1 MSIGILLVLVIGLS
15 ITIGFF
21 LSKRE
26 KEVSPSDP
34 ISEKFKNEQ
43 KALNEFNEQFNF
55 LTEGYQKALIS
66 KYLEL
71 LMNRIP
77 SENEQIENQ
86 VRQGASQ
93 LIFYYERIIKEFKIG
108 NIDNKHLDEYRKT
121 YASTIKEN
129 RDSMDFIA
137 VYSLIGLELMM
148 KLWVDAKNNGNVKV
162 EKRTDLEIKVL
173 NQTLLDL
180 LK

>member
-1 MSIGILLVLVIGLS
+1 MSFGILIVLVVGLS
-15 ITIGFF
+15 ITVGFF

-26 KEVSPSDP
+26 KGVPASDP

-43 KALNEFNEQFNF
+43 KALNEFNKQFNF

-93 LIFYYERIIKEFKIG
+93 LIFYYERII
-108 NIDNKHLDEYRKT
+108 N
-121 YASTIKEN
+121 
-129 RDSMDFIA
+129 
-137 VYSLIGLELMM
+137 
-148 KLWVDAKNNGNVKV
+148 
-162 EKRTDLEIKVL
+162 
-173 NQTLLDL
+173 
-180 LK
+180 